1 MSRLLRF
8 NSIRL
13 LFQVLAPTVFLSLL
27 AGLAAADSQARIVR
41 LSDVQGTVEINKNT
55 GLGFENA
62 FANLPI
68 VQGTVVQTMANG
80 RAEIE
85 FEDGSS
91 MRLGPRT
98 SVEFSTLGL
107 SDSGT
112 RMSVVNL
119 TSGMAYVNW
128 LGSGKD
134 QFTFNFSKQK
144 LSLDHAAHFRVDVS
158 EQSAK
163 IAVFKGDLAVE
174 SPSGAVDV
182 SKKKTATF
190 DADDKYSVANGIAEA
205 PLDDWDRQATAY
217 HDEYAKNSNTP
228 YGYGASDLGY
238 YGSYSNIPGYGMM
251 WQPYFTGVG
260 WDPFADGAWGWYP
273 GFGYMFASAYPWG
286 WLPYRY
292 GNWNFVPGFGWGWQP
307 GYWNSWVTI
316 PRYAS
321 TTLVSMHPVIP
332 PTGLVKTVAVG
343 RGGVAPLAPPSTLTV
358 RSGSAGL
365 GIPRGSVDHL
375 GHLNQ
380 QVARSGSVTLHEI
393 APLGG
398 TPVADGFGR
407 SRGGFA
413 GGFTGRAGSG
423 AAGHAGGGGM
433 AGGSHR

>member
-1 MSRLLRF
+1 MSRMPRF
-8 NSIRL
+8 KSIRF
-13 LFQVLAPTVFLSLL
+13 LFQVVTLL
-27 AGLAAADSQARIVR
+27 AFAGCALPVVVDSQARIVR
-41 LSDVQGTVEINKNT
+41 LSDVEGTVEINKNT

-80 RAEIE
+80 RAEVE
-85 FEDGSS
+85 FEDGSTL
-91 MRLGPRT
+91 RLGPRA

-107 SDSGT
+107 SDSGA
-112 RMSVVNL
+112 RLSVVNL

-128 LGSGKD
+128 LGSSKD
-134 QFTFNFSKQK
+134 QFTLNFSDQK
-144 LSLDHAAHFRVDVS
+144 VALDHAAHFRVDVS
-158 EQSAK
+158 AQSARV
-163 IAVFKGDLAVE
+163 AVFKGELAVE
-174 SPSGAVDV
+174 SPSGTVAL
-182 SKKKTATF
+182 SKKKMATF
-190 DADDKYSVANGIAEA
+190 DADDKYSVANGVIEE

-217 HDEYAKNSNTP
+217 HDEYAKNNNSP

-238 YGSYSNIPGYGMM
+238 YGSYSNVPGYGMM

-292 GNWNFVPGFGWGWQP
+292 GNWMFVPGFGWMWQP
-307 GYWNSWVTI
+307 GYWNGWVTV

-321 TTLVSMHPVIP
+321 TTLARMHAVIP

-343 RGGVAPLAPPSTLTV
+343 RGGVAPLASPSSLTI

-365 GIPRGSVDHL
+365 GIPRGSVEHL

-380 QVARSGSVTLHEI
+380 QVAKGGAVTLHEI

-398 TPVADGFGR
+398 TSGAAGFGG
-407 SRGGFA
+407 SRGGFSGVSA
-413 GGFTGRAGSG
+413 AHAGSSG
-423 AAGHAGGGGM
+423 AGHSGGGS